1 MVRVGVKGDL
11 WMKKSKKYNNSG
23 KQRILAFL
31 LVLIIVLVSKQGY
44 GIWKSKDEHR
54 LTPTQSKVMYS
65 APNYN
70 GEDITTNMP
79 GKPNFSNNDDWE
91 RGYEFYSEQDK
102 LGRCGYAEAL
112 VGPETMP
119 TEKRGSIG
127 MVKPVGWHTVRYDN
141 LISGKYLYNRCH
153 LIAFELAGENANEK
167 NLITGTRCMNVEG
180 MLPFENKVAS
190 YVKRTK
196 NHVKYRVTPIYNGE
210 ELLCRGV
217 HIEARSI
224 EDNEI
229 NINVFC
235 HNVQKG
241 IDIDYLTGDSKVSE

>member
-1 MVRVGVKGDL
+1 
-11 WMKKSKKYNNSG
+11 MKKSKKYNNNG

-31 LVLIIVLVSKQGY
+31 LVIIIVLVSKQGY
-44 GIWKSKDEHR
+44 GIWKSKDESR
-54 LTPTQSKVMYS
+54 LNQTLQTQSEVIS
-65 APNYN
+65 NTQSYN
-70 GEDITTNMP
+70 GEDITTNMS
-79 GKPNFSNNDDWE
+79 GEPNLSNKDDWK
-91 RGYEFYSEQDK
+91 RGYEFYSELDR

-167 NLITGTRCMNVEG
+167 NLITGTRCMNVKG
-180 MLPFENKVAS
+180 MLPFENKVAG

-196 NHVKYRVTPIYNGE
+196 NHVKYRVTPIYNGD

-217 HIEARSI
+217 HIEAKSI
-224 EDNEI
+224 ENDEI

-241 IDIDYLTGDSKVSE
+241 IDINYLTGDSKVSDK

>member
-1 MVRVGVKGDL
+1 
-11 WMKKSKKYNNSG
+11 MKKSKKYNNNG
-23 KQRILAFL
+23 KQKILAFL

-54 LTPTQSKVMYS
+54 LTSTQSKVMYDTPS
-65 APNYN
+65 YN
-70 GEDITTNMP
+70 GVDITTNMP
-79 GKPNFSNNDDWE
+79 GEPNLSNKDDWE
-91 RGYEFYSEQDK
+91 RGYEFYSEHDR

-190 YVKRTK
+190 YVKKTK
-196 NHVKYRVTPIYNGE
+196 NHVKYRVTPYYNGE

-217 HIEARSI
+217 HIEAKSI
-224 EDNEI
+224 EDNGI

-241 IDIDYLTGDSKVSE
+241 IDINYMTGDSKVSE